1 MIVFLKP
8 SKKMKLQNN
17 IEIIITKKP
26 DFLIKIPVF
35 FEIYVTITTIFVEK
49 HAFGTKL
56 KEIVQKSCY
65 SRVVSRPKR
74 GPMLK
79 FYISSQLHYNSPAI
93 FLHFKILKLPYIIHV
108 LYSKTN
114 IFLV

>member
-1 MIVFLKP
+1 MKP
-8 SKKMKLQNN
+8 GKKMKLHYN

-35 FEIYVTITTIFVEK
+35 FENYVTITTIFVEK

-79 FYISSQLHYNSPAI
+79 FDISPKLHYNTPAI
-93 FLHFKILKLPYIIHV
+93 FLHFNVLKLPYIIHV
-108 LYSKTN
+108 L
-114 IFLV
+114 